1 MIIDIGYIGYFLL
14 LIGLMNCIILL
25 TPKLVSDLNISS
37 EILFSAS
44 KAHFPI
50 ILLSFLCLI
59 VTFVGEDYSLDYVAK
74 NSNSNL
80 PLIYKIS
87 AAWAG
92 HEGSML
98 LWCVVSSFWM
108 FLASYYS
115 KNLSKSLRVN
125 FLAIMG
131 LLNLGFLLFVVATS
145 NPFDRNMTVPLDGS
159 DLNPLLQ
166 DFGLIVH
173 PPMLYMGYVG
183 LSVVFSF
190 AIACCFEDDFKKEW
204 AQWIRPW
211 ILASWAFLTLGI
223 SLGSWWAYY
232 ELGWGG
238 WWFWDPVENASFMPW
253 LMATAL
259 LHSVIATS
267 EKGIFKSWTILLSIF
282 TFSLSLL
289 GTFLVRSGILISV
302 HSFASDPSRGVFIL
316 LMLITLIGG
325 GLLAYALNS
334 NKFKDENEVKLFSK
348 EGFFLLNNIL
358 LVTATFTILLGTM
371 YPLFLDILGLEKI
384 SVGVPYY
391 NAVFVPLMIPL
402 ILLVGYIPIL
412 LSRSSKNK
420 QLIQLLAI
428 LIISIFLSL
437 IYNVNTILF
446 FIGIFSATWIIGNI
460 LFDLFKS
467 FDNKIMFRN
476 RVGMYFAH
484 FGLAVFIVGASV
496 SENMKIEKEFTLD
509 IGQSKQVGLFNYKFE
524 KLNEYK
530 SMNYDALIA
539 SIIVSKDD
547 QFITEI
553 NPEKRLYHS
562 SESPMTEAG
571 INGRLDRDLYVSLGN
586 MVSENKWSI
595 RVYDKPLIRLIWIG
609 TIFMILGAIISIIFR
624 KSRHYE

>member
-145 NPFDRNMTVPLDGS
+145 NPFDRNMTVPLDGN

-316 LMLITLIGG
+316 LMLIALIGG

-334 NKFKDENEVKLFSK
+334 YKFKDENEVKLFSK

-412 LSRSSKNK
+412 LSRLSKNK
-420 QLIQLLAI
+420 QLIQLVAI

-446 FIGIFSATWIIGNI
+446 FIGIFSATWIVGNI
-460 LFDLFKS
+460 LFDSFKS
-467 FDNKIMFRN
+467 YDNKIMFRN
-476 RVGMYFAH
+476 RIGMYFAH

-609 TIFMILGAIISIIFR
+609 TIFMILGAIISIRFR

>member
-108 FLASYYS
+108 LLASYYS

-145 NPFDRNMTVPLDGS
+145 NPFDRNMTVPLDGN

-316 LMLITLIGG
+316 LMLIALIGG

-334 NKFKDENEVKLFSK
+334 YKFKDENEVKLFSK

-412 LSRSSKNK
+412 LSRLSKNK
-420 QLIQLLAI
+420 QLIQFVTI

-446 FIGIFSATWIIGNI
+446 FIGIFSATWIVGNI
-460 LFDLFKS
+460 LFDSLKS
-467 FDNKIMFRN
+467 YDNKIMLRN
-476 RVGMYFAH
+476 RIGMYFAH

-609 TIFMILGAIISIIFR
+609 TIFMILGAIISIRFR

>member
-1 MIIDIGYIGYFLL
+1 IGYIGYFLL

-115 KNLSKSLRVN
+115 KNLSKNLRVN

-145 NPFDRNMTVPLDGS
+145 NPFDRNMTVPLDGN

-316 LMLITLIGG
+316 LMLIALIGG

-334 NKFKDENEVKLFSK
+334 YKFKDENEVKLFSK

-412 LSRSSKNK
+412 LSRLSKNK
-420 QLIQLLAI
+420 QLIQLVAI

-446 FIGIFSATWIIGNI
+446 FIGIFSATWIVGNI
-460 LFDLFKS
+460 LFDSFKS
-467 FDNKIMFRN
+467 YDNKIMFRN
-476 RVGMYFAH
+476 RIGMYFAH

-609 TIFMILGAIISIIFR
+609 TIFMILGAIISIRFR
-624 KSRHYE
+624 RSRHYE

>member
-44 KAHFPI
+44 KVHFPI

-145 NPFDRNMTVPLDGS
+145 NPFDRNMTVPLDGN

-316 LMLITLIGG
+316 LMLIALIGG

-334 NKFKDENEVKLFSK
+334 YKFKDENEVKLFSK

-412 LSRSSKNK
+412 LSRLSKNK
-420 QLIQLLAI
+420 QLIQLVAI

-446 FIGIFSATWIIGNI
+446 FIGIFSATWIVGNI
-460 LFDLFKS
+460 LFDSFKS
-467 FDNKIMFRN
+467 YDNKIMFRN
-476 RVGMYFAH
+476 RIGMYFAH

-609 TIFMILGAIISIIFR
+609 TIFMILGAIISIRFR
-624 KSRHYE
+624 RSRHYE